1 MSNYKRAY
9 PILDDSLLIL
19 GPRGVGKSTFVED
32 QIKPDLSLDLLN
44 AKTYRKLSL
53 DPSSLEELVA
63 PLKKNQIV
71 FIDEIQ
77 KIPALLDEVHRL
89 IESKKIKFIMT
100 GSSARKLK
108 RGGANLLAG
117 RALGLKMY
125 PLTLHEL
132 VDYKINDVLKYGTLP
147 SVFKKGKAIEEYLY
161 SYVENY
167 LKEEIFQESLSRNL
181 NRFSLF
187 TQAAGQY
194 HGQILNYENISREIG
209 LSGDTINSWFQIL
222 EDTLVGS
229 RLSAYTPGVF
239 KRENKHPKFYWFDSG
254 VAWATTGNNFDEIP
268 AEYKG
273 YQFEALIL
281 NELRTY
287 FEVSRKKY
295 EIMYFAVPQIG
306 DIDFIIRTRRKTL
319 SQSEQIVTVE
329 VKSSA
334 KLKNGFDKMNQALA
348 EKIPQKIKAQ
358 FAVYLGQEHMKK
370 KGLEVLPLNLFIKK
384 LWQNELF

>member
-1 MSNYKRAY
+1 M
-9 PILDDSLLIL
+9 
-19 GPRGVGKSTFVED
+19 GPRGVGKSTFVQD

-53 DPSSLEELVA
+53 DPSSLEEMVA

-132 VDYKINDVLKYGTLP
+132 ANYKINDVLKYGTLP
-147 SVFKKGKAIEEYLY
+147 SVFQKGKAIEEYLY

-181 NRFSLF
+181 NQFSLF

-229 RLSAYTPGVF
+229 RLKAYTPGVF

-287 FEVSRKKY
+287 FETNRKKY
-295 EIMYFAVPQIG
+295 EIFYFAIPQIG

-319 SQSEQIVTVE
+319 SQPEQIVTVE
-329 VKSSA
+329 VKSST
-334 KLKNGFDKMNQALA
+334 KLKNGFDKINQALA
-348 EKIPQKIKAQ
+348 EKIPQKIQAQ
-358 FAVYLGQEHMKK
+358 LAVYLGQDHLKK
-370 KGLEVLPLNLFIKK
+370 NGLEVLPLDLFIKK
-384 LWQNELF
+384 LWRHELF